1 MSNNRNSLDRQNS
14 NISANVLP
22 HGPNSIIQKRRK
34 I

>member
-1 MSNNRNSLDRQNS
+1 MSTRNILDRQNS
-14 NISANVLP
+14 NISANVLS